1 MSSSLKK
8 VEKGS
13 GSYRHLEAPK
23 KPWGPKYGSYL
34 YSVICV
40 PKMSVS
46 ENSHFKFENVR
57 LQHLRPDH
65 VQLTL
70 LNWDNESVL
79 LIWLQLG

>member
-1 MSSSLKK
+1 
-8 VEKGS
+8 
-13 GSYRHLEAPK
+13 
-23 KPWGPKYGSYL
+23 
-34 YSVICV
+34 
-40 PKMSVS
+40 MSVS

-79 LIWLQLG
+79 LIWLQLGYVKLGWVLKIDFCLVKNFSYQNPIL